1 MSPLA
6 LLRRM
11 RRAAG
16 VAGCALSWALVRPSF
31 ATAQSAGSGW
41 KAAPGYYR
49 VPIVAAASRGV
60 QLASAASYGFTEEQ
74 RDAPGAHHRARG
86 SVAAAVTPHRGLD
99 LVLSTSFQHDEHA
112 GEDGLGVD
120 RGSVL
125 SSDVGARLGSAFA
138 SDLHLGLELAASFAG
153 GAEVARSLQNPAL
166 DAHVVAAYLPA
177 DERWSAGALAGFRYD
192 RSASAVLAPESY
204 RPGDR
209 LALGLS
215 AFNAIPLGIGAEYRW
230 AGQQWI
236 VELSGE
242 LLVGAG
248 APAVTESPWRVSAGG
263 RQPLGEQLALT
274 CMIETALSARPR
286 SGSADPLTPIEPRL
300 ELLVGVAYR
309 LFDWDR
315 VAPTPPVAASAP
327 TRPPAARQ
335 PEPRAVTSA
344 SLLVNVTTQDGYP
357 LSDASVELEQDGKA
371 LSVPHENLASY
382 RLGELV
388 AGSAT
393 VKVSAPRLKSVERSI
408 QLRGGER
415 LVVDVQLEAA
425 PPSGQLQGL
434 VRSLAGHGLRARIRI
449 EPAGVELETDH
460 SGTFLVDVAPG
471 RYEVTI
477 EAPGHEMQ
485 RRHVEVKPDGVVIL
499 NADLS
504 RAAR

>member
-1 MSPLA
+1 VRLTG
-6 LLRRM
+6 
-11 RRAAG
+11 AAG
-16 VAGCALSWALVRPSF
+16 
-31 ATAQSAGSGW
+31 
-41 KAAPGYYR
+41 
-49 VPIVAAASRGV
+49 
-60 QLASAASYGFTEEQ
+60 YGFTEGQ

-86 SVAAAVTPHRGLD
+86 NVAAALTPLRGVD
-99 LVLSTSFQHDEHA
+99 LALSTSFQHDEHA
-112 GEDGLGVD
+112 AQDGLGVD

-125 SSDVGARLGSAFA
+125 SSDVSARLGSAFA

-153 GAEVARSLQNPAL
+153 GAEVARSLQHPAL

-177 DERWSAGALAGFRYD
+177 EQVWSAGALAGFRYD

-215 AFNAIPLGIGAEYRW
+215 AFNAIPLGVGAEYRW

-236 VELSGE
+236 IELSGE
-242 LLVGAG
+242 LLVGSG
-248 APAVTESPWRVSAGG
+248 APPVTESPWRVSAGG
-263 RQPLGEQLALT
+263 RHPLGEQLALT
-274 CMIETALSARPR
+274 CMMEAALSARPR
-286 SGSADPLTPIEPRL
+286 SGSADPLTPIEPRF

-315 VAPTPPVAASAP
+315 VALEPPGSTSAP
-327 TRPPAARQ
+327 TPPPAARQ
-335 PEPRAVTSA
+335 PESRAVANA
-344 SLLVNVTTQDGYP
+344 SLLVNVVTQDGYP
-357 LSDASVELEQDGKA
+357 LSDASVVLEQDGKA
-371 LSVPHENLASY
+371 VSVPHENRASY

-393 VKVSAPRLKSVERSI
+393 VKVSAPRLKPLERSI
-408 QLRGGER
+408 QLQSGER

-425 PPSGQLQGL
+425 PLSGQLQGL
-434 VRSLAGHGLRARIRI
+434 VRSLAGRGLRARIRI
-449 EPAGVELETDH
+449 EPAGVELETDD

-477 EAPGHEMQ
+477 EAPGHEAQ
-485 RRHVEVKPDGVVIL
+485 RRHVEVKPDGVVIV

>member
-1 MSPLA
+1 
-6 LLRRM
+6 
-11 RRAAG
+11 
-16 VAGCALSWALVRPSF
+16 VAGCALSWASVSPSF
-31 ATAQSAGSGW
+31 AAAQSAGSGW

-60 QLASAASYGFTEEQ
+60 QLAGAASYGFTEGQ

-86 SVAAAVTPHRGLD
+86 RVAAAVTPHRGLD
-99 LVLSTSFQHDEHA
+99 LALSTSFRHDEHA

-125 SSDVGARLGSAFA
+125 SSDVSARVGSVFA
-138 SDLHLGLELAASFAG
+138 SQLHLGLGLGASFAG

-177 DERWSAGALAGFRYD
+177 DQGWSAGALAGFRYD
-192 RSASAVLAPESY
+192 RSASAVLAPASY

-215 AFNAIPLGIGAEYRW
+215 AFNAIPLGVGAEYRW

-236 VELSGE
+236 IELSGE
-242 LLVGAG
+242 LLVGSG
-248 APAVTESPWRVSAGG
+248 APPVTESPWRVSAGG
-263 RQPLGEQLALT
+263 RHPLGEQLALT
-274 CMIETALSARPR
+274 CMLETALSARPR
-286 SGSADPLTPIEPRL
+286 SGGTDPLSPIEPRF

-315 VAPTPPVAASAP
+315 VAPTPPGAAAAP
-327 TRPPAARQ
+327 PPPPPTRQ

-344 SLLVNVTTQDGYP
+344 TLLVNVVTQDGYP
-357 LSDASVELEQDGKA
+357 LSDASVELELDGKA

-388 AGSAT
+388 AGSGT
-393 VKVSAPRLKSVERSI
+393 LKVSAPRLKPVERSI
-408 QLRGGER
+408 ELHSGER

-425 PPSGQLQGL
+425 APSGQLQGL
-434 VRSLAGHGLRARIRI
+434 VRSLAGHGLRARIRV

-460 SGTFLVDVAPG
+460 AGTFLVDVAPG

-477 EAPGHEMQ
+477 EAPGHEVQ
-485 RRHVEVKPDGVVIL
+485 RRQVEVKPDGVVIV

-504 RAAR
+504 RASR